1 MPISNQTFE
10 TLFSFRIGT
19 VHPGFVPSA
28 YPQKL
33 GEANPSSQNPSVCFF
48 IRKVPPSLSATAN
61 FLGNL
66 VLNVT

>member
-1 MPISNQTFE
+1 MLVSNQTFE
-10 TLFSFRIGT
+10 TLFSIRIGT
-19 VHPGFVPSA
+19 FHPGFFPSV

-33 GEANPSSQNPSVCFF
+33 GEVNPSSQNPSVCFL

>member
-1 MPISNQTFE
+1 MSSSNQTFE
-10 TLFSFRIGT
+10 TSFSFKTGT
-19 VHPGFVPSA
+19 FHPGFFPSA

-33 GEANPSSQNPSVCFF
+33 GEVNPSLLNPNMCFF
-48 IRKVPPSLSATAN
+48 IRKMAPSLSATAN